1 MQYDN
6 PNNEEMCQLLNATK
20 LPYMLIYK
28 GSKGK
33 LADFTCNTSTVQK
46 LYDAI
51 NDLADSE
58 EVISSGAVAT
68 TIAAGTAAAARES
81 VEMMNGNGDRES
93 KESISGDF
101 NAVAVTAKLDETK
114 KILTEKE
121 VMIESLERIVESS
134 KKMIMD
140 YEGTIKSKDNEVERL
155 RAEIN
160 NQKENHLVELT
171 NLSTEI
177 DDLSRTVAKN
187 NKTIM
192 SLELE
197 LSYQQKA
204 TKSAI
209 DERTRKMKEWE
220 DMKSEYERERRSLR
234 KLYGLAFKRVK
245 TGVRSLLSKLRRK
258 KSE

>member
-1 MQYDN
+1 
-6 PNNEEMCQLLNATK
+6 
-20 LPYMLIYK
+20 
-28 GSKGK
+28 
-33 LADFTCNTSTVQK
+33 VQK

>member
-1 MQYDN
+1 
-6 PNNEEMCQLLNATK
+6 
-20 LPYMLIYK
+20 
-28 GSKGK
+28 
-33 LADFTCNTSTVQK
+33 
-46 LYDAI
+46 
-51 NDLADSE
+51 
-58 EVISSGAVAT
+58 
-68 TIAAGTAAAARES
+68 
-81 VEMMNGNGDRES
+81 
-93 KESISGDF
+93 
-101 NAVAVTAKLDETK
+101 
-114 KILTEKE
+114 
-121 VMIESLERIVESS
+121 
-134 KKMIMD
+134 
-140 YEGTIKSKDNEVERL
+140 
-155 RAEIN
+155 
-160 NQKENHLVELT
+160 VELT

-177 DDLSRTVAKN
+177 DELSRTVAKN